1 LTFDINSIYRNV
13 KCQDLTPWVD
23 VLIIGSGLSGLFAAL
38 KQPRDFKVAL
48 ITKRELSDSETVFA
62 QGGISCVTKATD
74 SFKLHAEDT
83 LKTGCGLANKK
94 IVDIVVGEAPA
105 RLRELEEYG
114 VKFNKAPGGYDLHLE
129 GGHSRRRIVHAE
141 DHTGKAIEDA
151 LLRCLRRRKNI
162 KIYENHMAVNL
173 IIRGASCWG
182 AYVLDEETLRIK
194 AFKSRATLL
203 ATGGAGKSYLY
214 TSNPDVSTGDGV
226 AMAYRAGCRI
236 LNMEFMQFHPT
247 CLFHPEAKSFLISE
261 AVRGEG
267 GRLFTK
273 SGRRF
278 MKDYH
283 PMKELAPRDIVA
295 RAIDDVLKKT
305 GDDFVYLDISYKG
318 AAFVG
323 KKFPYLS
330 SSVEKYGF
338 DMGQQPLPVVP
349 AAHYMCGGVATDSMA
364 ATDIKNLFAAGETAC
379 TGLHGANR
387 LASNSLAEAM
397 VFSSRAAGSLIKC
410 ARRKKK
416 IPEIPIW
423 KTYGARPSDEAVVI
437 SQNWDEIR
445 RFMWNYVGIVRST
458 KRLIRARNRIK
469 NILEEI
475 DEYYWNFLV
484 TRDLIELRNIAQVAE
499 ITIKSALSRRESRGT
514 HFMIDFPAPPK
525 AKFKRDTVVKKLR
538 GKASVL

>member
-1 LTFDINSIYRNV
+1 MTCDINKIYRDV
-13 KCQDLTPWVD
+13 TCQDLTPD
-23 VLIIGSGLSGLFAAL
+23 VLIIGSGLAGLFAAL
-38 KQPRDFKVAL
+38 KQPHDLKVAL
-48 ITKRELSDSETVFA
+48 ITKRKLADSETVFA
-62 QGGISCVTKATD
+62 QGGISCVTSSND
-74 SFKLHAEDT
+74 SFALHTKDT
-83 LKTGCGLANKK
+83 LKTGGGLSKK
-94 IVDIVVGEAPA
+94 NIVDIVVREAPE
-105 RLRELEEYG
+105 RLKELEEYG
-114 VKFNKAPGGYDLHLE
+114 VKFNKVSGKYDLHLE
-129 GGHSRRRIVHAE
+129 GGHSRRRVVHAD
-141 DHTGKAIEDA
+141 DHTGKTVEDA
-151 LLRCLRRRKNI
+151 LVKQVKRRKNI
-162 KIYENHMAVNL
+162 KIYENHIAVNL
-173 IIRGASCWG
+173 IIKDSSCWG
-182 AYVLDEETLRIK
+182 AYVLDESNLSIT

-203 ATGGAGKSYLY
+203 AAGGAGKSYLY

-267 GRLFTK
+267 GRLFMK

-318 AAFVG
+318 AAFVR

-330 SSVEKYGF
+330 DNVKKYGF
-338 DMGQQPLPVVP
+338 DMGQRPLPVVP
-349 AAHYMCGGVATDSMA
+349 AAHYMCGGVSADGNA
-364 ATDIKNLFAAGETAC
+364 ATDIKNLFAAGETVC

-397 VFSSRAAGSLIKC
+397 VFASRAAVSLTKC
-410 ARRKKK
+410 ACEKKK
-416 IPEIPIW
+416 IPKISVW

-445 RFMWNYVGIVRST
+445 RIMWNYVGIVRSM

-475 DEYYWNFLV
+475 DEYYWDFLV
-484 TRDLIELRNIAQVAE
+484 TRDLIELRNIAQVADIIIE
-499 ITIKSALSRRESRGT
+499 SALSREESRGT
-514 HFMIDFPAPPK
+514 HFMIDFPGAPK
-525 AKFKRDTVVKKLR
+525 AKFKKDTVVKKIR